1 MRTSSHETV
10 GITFRP
16 QLTFIHM
23 DTPDRRPQGQASG
36 AAPMVQLFELCDAS
50 GTPVTTKRF
59 PQNHFITHKI
69 HLFILCAQ
77 WRCGA
82 WPWPLPL
89 PPRPGP
95 QLRPG
100 APGLGCAVGNSE
112 LLYT

>member
-69 HLFILCAQ
+69 HLFIVRTVAVWCLAL
-77 WRCGA
+77 A
-82 WPWPLPL
+82 PAAAPA
-89 PPRPGP
+89 PRPP
-95 QLRPG
+95 AAPWRPWARLCG
-100 APGLGCAVGNSE
+100 GQF
-112 LLYT
+112 